1 MITFLP
7 IGCES
12 KNRRT
17 KMKIEYNIAGRPILD
32 APIEYQLIAVLVK
45 KLGGEQLI
53 NLKNEVAQLNGF
65 MFEITSQGN
74 YLIKAE

>member
-1 MITFLP
+1 
-7 IGCES
+7 
-12 KNRRT
+12 
-17 KMKIEYNIAGRPILD
+17 MKIEYNIAGRPILD